1 MQDLKKFK
9 KRRKELKTEIKET
22 KAHLNKLKR
31 QLHNL
36 RTEQQHRAVDNL
48 DQLLTETEP
57 RKLSFFQRMKSLLG
71 S

>member
-9 KRRKELKTEIKET
+9 QRRKELKTEIKET

-36 RTEQQHRAVDNL
+36 REEQQHKAVDNL
-48 DQLLTETEP
+48 DQLMAETEP
-57 RKLSFFQRMKSLLG
+57 RKFSFFQRLKSLF
-71 S
+71 SA